1 MYEEDCLSTEAG
13 PAVET
18 GVRGPP
24 PGSRTCMILQVVPQ
38 VVLPGEHLPA
48 QTTPEYRLGEA
59 NAVRGLDM
67 VLPGLSVSEGEAAA
81 GAEDGLGP
89 DTPGE
94 GVGVQV
100 TWRDTGRVKEILT
113 VHSALFHLEM
123 RQKKITRYGPIISK
137 NTPIRRNNF
146 YPFGVQK

>member
-1 MYEEDCLSTEAG
+1 MRFVVYEEDCLSTEAG

-24 PGSRTCMILQVVPQ
+24 PGSRPRVVLQVVPQ
-38 VVLPGEHLPA
+38 VVLPGEHLAA

-100 TWRDTGRVKEILT
+100 T
-113 VHSALFHLEM
+113 
-123 RQKKITRYGPIISK
+123 
-137 NTPIRRNNF
+137 
-146 YPFGVQK
+146 